1 MVSPQETNNV
11 GNDHSSVP
19 LSQTPPIQL
28 IVCRSSSAVSS
39 PIFIQSGTRGGIL
52 LVNPSSKASSS
63 SRLSTTLSAVSVR
76 MSV

>member
-1 MVSPQETNNV
+1 MASPQDAINV
-11 GNDHSSVP
+11 GDDHSSVP

-39 PIFIQSGTRGGIL
+39 PIFIQSGTRGGIP
-52 LVNPSSKASSS
+52 LVNPSSKTLS
-63 SRLSTTLSAVSVR
+63 SRSSTTLSAVSVR